1 MKKGLSLSIAVCSII
16 LLTILFLTAPVLS
29 ASNPQDDSKP
39 IASIGPYNFSGTIEE
54 LKWHSMQRV
63 ILHKG
68 GSIRP
73 AHFIVKLVK
82 FKGVSAE
89 DAVAMTNFIRSGE
102 YGKEPLQG
110 MPPYIIVKITSAKND
125 YLKEGMKIKV
135 TGYQLDRFRL
145 NLAEKHKKLEIVK

>member
-16 LLTILFLTAPVLS
+16 LLTLLFHAAPALS
-29 ASNPQDDSKP
+29 AGDPREDSKP

-54 LKWHSMQRV
+54 LKWNSMQRV

-89 DAVAMTNFIRSGE
+89 DAVAMTNFISSA
-102 YGKEPLQG
+102 YGKEPPQG
-110 MPPYIIVKITSAKND
+110 MPPFIIVKITSEKKD
-125 YLKEGMKIKV
+125 YLKEGLKIKV
-135 TGYQLDRFRL
+135 TGYQLDKFRL
-145 NLAEKHKKLEIVK
+145 NVAERHKKLEIVK

>member
-16 LLTILFLTAPVLS
+16 FVTILFFAAPVLS
-29 ASNPQDDSKP
+29 ASDPQDDSKP

-63 ILHKG
+63 MLHKG

-89 DAVAMTNFIRSGE
+89 DAVAMTNFISSA
-102 YGKEPLQG
+102 YGKESPQG
-110 MPPYIIVKITSAKND
+110 MPPFIIVKITSAKKD

-135 TGYQLDRFRL
+135 TGYQLDKFRL
-145 NLAEKHKKLEIVK
+145 NVAEKHKKLEIVK